1 MPDTVLACR
10 SSMLPTVTSNFSGVL
25 DVVNSKGVQCALA
38 AVLAIGAVT
47 GSAQASAAPGGFYS
61 TPTELPAA
69 AGQLIRSEPASMLL
83 RVPTAT
89 GGLPADSTRI
99 MYRTADANGEP
110 IAVTGTYFDPQ
121 APWTGAGERPLVSVA
136 IGTHGQ
142 GDQCAPS
149 KLFGQVVNV
158 DSHLAPMVE
167 YESIAVNN
175 LLLRG
180 VAVVVTDYEG
190 LGTEGVHTYVNR
202 ESEAHAVL
210 DAVRAAQALPGTSIA
225 PDGPVGFWGYSQ
237 GGGAAA
243 AAAELAPQYAPELDV
258 KGTYAGAPP
267 ADLFATLEEIDGS
280 SLTGAIGYAI
290 NSLVEAYPELRPS
303 LDVEINDRG
312 RDMLARVADQCVA
325 ETAAAF
331 GFQQTSS
338 FTRSGEPLSVVL
350 DRLPVAREL
359 LDRQRI
365 GRLTPSAPALVQ
377 SGIQDDIVPFGQAAQ
392 LATDWCAAG
401 ATVQFTE
408 NAAPAMGRG
417 LGVNHV
423 APMLL
428 GLPEATQFMLDR
440 FNGVP
445 TAGNC

>member
-1 MPDTVLACR
+1 M
-10 SSMLPTVTSNFSGVL
+10 SNSRRVRGVAAA
-25 DVVNSKGVQCALA
+25 ALA
-38 AVLAIGAVT
+38 AAALTAA
-47 GSAQASAAPGGFYS
+47 AAPAGAAPDFYA
-61 TPTELPAA
+61 TPGELPAA
-69 AGQLIRSEPASMLL
+69 PGDLVRTEPAPTLSV
-83 RVPTAT
+83 RVPAGEGADRFPAAAT
-89 GGLPADSTRI
+89 RL
-99 MYRTADANGEP
+99 MYRTADANGDP

-121 APWTGAGERPLVSVA
+121 SPWTGAGERPLVGLA

-149 KLFGQVVNV
+149 TLFGGLVNV
-158 DSHLAPMVE
+158 DDHLAPMVE
-167 YESIAVNN
+167 YEALAVNN
-175 LLLRG
+175 LLLKG

-210 DAVRAAQALPGTSIA
+210 DAVRAAKALPGTSIT

-243 AAAELAPQYAPELDV
+243 AAAELAAQYAPELDV

-267 ADLFATLEEIDGS
+267 ADLFATLREIDGS
-280 SLTGAIGYAI
+280 SLTGVIGYAI
-290 NSLVEAYPELRPS
+290 NSLVEAYPQLEDS
-303 LDVEINDRG
+303 LDAEINDRG
-312 RDMLARVADQCVA
+312 RDMLTRVADQCVA

-331 GFQQTSS
+331 GFQRTSS
-338 FTRSGEPLSVVL
+338 FTKSGEPLSVVL
-350 DRLPVAREL
+350 DRMPVAKEL

-365 GRLTPSAPALVQ
+365 GRLTPSAPVLVQ
-377 SGIQDDIVPFGQAAQ
+377 SGVHDDIVPFGQAAQ
-392 LATDWCAAG
+392 LAADWCSLG

-408 NAAPAMGRG
+408 NG
-417 LGVNHV
+417 LPEVGPGIGVNHA

-428 GLPEATQFMLDR
+428 GLPEATQYMLDR